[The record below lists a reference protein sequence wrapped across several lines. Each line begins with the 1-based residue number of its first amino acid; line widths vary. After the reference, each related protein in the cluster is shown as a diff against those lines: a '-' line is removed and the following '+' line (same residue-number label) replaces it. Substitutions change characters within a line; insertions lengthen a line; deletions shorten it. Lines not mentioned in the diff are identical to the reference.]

1 MKSHALKQAPDMVR
15 TGKSVAPPAILAQ
28 RRSTLGGGGSIT
40 APAIQD
46 AGRPLDAATR
56 GAMESGFG
64 REFSNIRVHDDARAH
79 DNARDLGARAYAAGD
94 HIVFGEGSYRPETPG
109 GRALIAHEL
118 AHSVQQGGVQ
128 MKADGP
134 LPAHADAEL
143 ERQADR
149 AALDVTA
156 GRRASGLSSINR
168 PSVFRADGDKSAP
181 VADATTT
188 TPAAAASVTPAP
200 AGAATGLPNGVSV
213 IEEIPPGAGATRL
226 FAELPV
232 LDLPKPKGAGGW
244 VEKAYK
250 AAATGKSLIF
260 QPSLKGGKVA
270 AAIKEKSGESYKD
283 VWLNNY
289 GFTSLKALGNA
300 FATSQNPDVQAK
312 YKVPEIK
319 AIITAFQKDSLLN
332 AKCDIDHI
340 VEKQLGGGSISSNLQ
355 LLVADKNRPAGQKTY
370 EHLVA
375 EADKIVATRPNLAS
389 LSIRFAD
396 AKMQADTSD
405 PSFEIEEQLRKKNV
419 QGSEA
424 VRKAGEGTLV
434 ALLAGGKQQV
444 SQVRAAGST
453 PVEDGARR
461 LVSGLKLLNYVRAQ
475 KGKGDDT
482 IEAEIASKPLLPGIT
497 DKNKAIVLSATAA
510 TAPKVDDGAAGAA
523 GDDRTAVAKKDGA
536 GQTAGEYRALKLDKD
551 KNKDVA
557 FLFPY
562 LSPGR
567 FASLSLDNKGGIT
580 GTGVI
585 TPSVKFLGDLNV
597 NIGPDKLD
605 LVQNIDTN
613 AINSSAAMK
622 PLASMF
628 RFTEGKV
635 SIDLVKFKPD
645 GNLKFSL
652 GPKDKP
658 VILGNVNAT
667 EEGGAFVITGT
678 LTPGGKVPGISS
690 AKGEVS
696 YRSSTGWSG
705 LLTATTSS
713 IPNSTGTVKL
723 GFKEEKGAFRAHGE
737 GSFSTKV
744 KNPDDLKLNVGWS
757 GGAVSYS
764 GSVSIDKPM
773 PLVKTVTLKGSYAG
787 DLLLVEGDAA
797 IQWRK
802 IDSIM
807 HVAYRRKDGEDGK
820 FSGKADVDIVV
831 GKAIGKLGLNFD
843 EAGNYWGKGS
853 ISYPVTKDITPTLGL
868 ELKDHKVK
876 ASGEV
881 AVKDIELSKKW
892 PSPQGGKLT
901 FIKGVGV
908 TFDIPTPIPAVT
920 VFGRLSASAGLSY
933 SVGPVMLTGLNFKGE
948 AYPLEDDPQIKAHL
962 TGKLSV
968 PARADI
974 YGTFGATIGARV
986 ALGLVSAEGGV
997 EVTPSL
1003 GISGEGAL
1011 KIDADYQAG
1020 AFTFEAEAYAKGQMN
1035 AALAVD
1041 LVATLSGAWGA
1052 FSYSWNYPAW
1062 SIKKQIGPELK
1073 LTLGKIAY
1081 GKGGEITWPSLSQI
1095 KLEPENIDPIEV
1107 IKDLVSSKSASKS

>member
-1 MKSHALKQAPDMVR
+1 MKSLALRQAPDMVR
-15 TGKSVAPPAILAQ
+15 PTRNASAPAVLAQ
-28 RRSTLGGGGSIT
+28 RRSTLGSGGSVT
-40 APAIQD
+40 APPIHD
-46 AGRPLDAATR
+46 AGRPLDTATR

-64 REFSNIRVHDDARAH
+64 REFAHVRVHDDARAH

-94 HIVFGEGSYRPETPG
+94 HIVFGEGSYRPETTS

-134 LPAHADAEL
+134 LPASADAEL

-168 PSVFRADGDKSAP
+168 PAVFRADGDKSAP
-181 VADATTT
+181 AADATVT
-188 TPAAAASVTPAP
+188 TPAAVTPAP
-200 AGAATGLPNGVSV
+200 AGTAIGLPNGVSV
-213 IEEIPPGAGATRL
+213 IEEIPPGTGATRL

-232 LDLPKPKGAGGW
+232 LELPKPKGVGDW
-244 VEKAYK
+244 VEKVYR

-260 QPSLKGGKVA
+260 QPALKGGKVA
-270 AAIKEKSGESYKD
+270 AATKEQSGESYKD

-300 FATSQNPDVQAK
+300 FATSQNADVQAK
-312 YKVPEIK
+312 YNVPAIK
-319 AIITAFQKDSLLN
+319 TIITEFQKESLLG
-332 AKCDIDHI
+332 AKCDIDHVI
-340 VEKQLGGGSISSNLQ
+340 EKQLGGGSISSNLQ

-370 EHLVA
+370 EYLVA
-375 EADKIVATRPNLAS
+375 EAEKIIATRPNLAS
-389 LSIRFAD
+389 LSMRFAD
-396 AKMQADTSD
+396 VKVQPDASD
-405 PSFEIEEQLRKKNV
+405 PSFEIETLLRNKFV
-419 QGSEA
+419 QGTEA

-434 ALLAGGKQQV
+434 SLVAGGKQQV
-444 SQVRAAGST
+444 SRVRATGST
-453 PVEDGARR
+453 PVEDSARR

-482 IEAEIASKPLLPGIT
+482 IEAEIASKPLLPGVT
-497 DKNKAIVLSATAA
+497 DKNKAIVLSASVT
-510 TAPKVDDGAAGAA
+510 TAPAVNDGAAGAA
-523 GDDRTAVAKKDGA
+523 AADREAVAKKDDA
-536 GQTAGEYRALKLDKD
+536 GQAAGEYRAIKLDKD
-551 KNKDVA
+551 KNKNVA

-567 FASLSLDNKGGIT
+567 FTSLTLDDKGGIT

-585 TPSVKFLGDLNV
+585 TPSVKFLGDLTV
-597 NIGPDKLD
+597 NFGPDKLD
-605 LVQNIDTN
+605 LVQDIDTN
-613 AINSSAAMK
+613 AINSSAVMK
-622 PLASMF
+622 PMASMF

-645 GNLKFSL
+645 GNLKFTL

-658 VILGNVNAT
+658 VIVGNVNAT
-667 EEGGAFVITGT
+667 AEGGAFVVTGT

-696 YRSSTGWSG
+696 YRTSTGWSG

-723 GFKEEKGAFRAHGE
+723 GFKEEKGAFHAYGE

-744 KNPDDLKLNVGWS
+744 KNPDDLKLNVGWR

-764 GSVSIDKPM
+764 GSVTIDKPM
-773 PLVKTVTLKGSYAG
+773 PLVKSVTLKGNYAA
-787 DLLLVEGDAA
+787 DLLEVEGDAA

-820 FSGKADVDIVV
+820 FSGKADVDILV
-831 GKAIGKLGLNFD
+831 GKAVGKLSLKFD
-843 EAGNYWGKGS
+843 EAGNYSGS
-853 ISYPVTKDITPTLGL
+853 GTIKYPVTKDITPTLGL
-868 ELKDHKVK
+868 ELKDRKVK
-876 ASGEV
+876 ATGEV
-881 AVKDIELSKKW
+881 AVNDIELSKKW

-901 FIKGVGV
+901 FIKGVGI

-974 YGTFGATIGARV
+974 YGTFGASIGARV

-1003 GISGEGAL
+1003 GITGEGAI
-1011 KIDADYQAG
+1011 KIDADYLAG

-1035 AALAVD
+1035 AALSVN
-1041 LVATLSGAWGA
+1041 LVATLSGAWGL
-1052 FSYSWNYPAW
+1052 FSYTWNYPAW
-1062 SIKKQIGPELK
+1062 SLKKQIGPELK

-1081 GKGGEITWPSLSQI
+1081 GKDGEITWPSLSQI
-1095 KLEPENIDPIEV
+1095 KLEPENIDPMEV
-1107 IKDLVSSKSASKS
+1107 IKDLVSSKSAAKN